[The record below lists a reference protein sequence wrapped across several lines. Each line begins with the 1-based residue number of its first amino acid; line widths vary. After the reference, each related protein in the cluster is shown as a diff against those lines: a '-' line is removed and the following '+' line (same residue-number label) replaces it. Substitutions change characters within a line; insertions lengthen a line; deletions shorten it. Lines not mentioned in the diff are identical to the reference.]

1 MKAILFL
8 AFTFCLWAPAAAQT
22 ALKCPEFTPK
32 TRTLKISRMQ
42 PLRRGKEW
50 LEGSPKSVNAV
61 SCDLYGMKTE
71 EAEYDGKNLVLK
83 NSYAYKEKAE
93 ARALCENL
101 KSEEK
106 LTTTFSDEAQSSLD
120 DFCRKYRKKD
130 FGVVQVYDASPSQ
143 GRETSRKPVRQIFRL
158 YSKSGFTSEEHA
170 FDPLMNLESVT
181 LYAFDKANNL
191 TEMTVNDFEGR
202 QLRRETYTWN
212 KATNSRTHSVYGE
225 TNELRKRIIF
235 EMREDGT
242 LRREVRSTYDSGEQ
256 PVARNE
262 IYGDAKGRPKKE
274 LVYDA
279 DAAEPKY
286 EYTYSYKYDAKGN
299 WTEER
304 RSRVIVYNGNRMQ
317 DTQYAPE
324 ITKREL
330 MYY

>member
-1 MKAILFL
+1 MKTILFL
-8 AFTFCLWAPAAAQT
+8 TLAAGLCVPAAAQT
-22 ALKCPEFTPK
+22 DLKCPELTPR
-32 TRTLKISRMQ
+32 TRSLKISRMQ

-83 NSYAYKEKAE
+83 NTYVYKEKEE
-93 ARALCENL
+93 ARALCDKL

-106 LTTTFSDEAQSSLD
+106 LTSTFSDEAQSSLD

-130 FGVVQVYDASPSQ
+130 FGVVQVFDASPSQ

-158 YSKSGFTSEEHA
+158 YNKSGFTAEEHS
-170 FDPLMNLESVT
+170 FDPMLNLETVT
-181 LYAFDKANNL
+181 LYVYDKANNL
-191 TEMTVNDFEGR
+191 TEMTQNDFSGR
-202 QLRRETYTWN
+202 QLKRETYTWN
-212 KATNSRTHSVYGE
+212 KATSSRTHSVYGE
-225 TNELRKRIIF
+225 TNELRKKNVF
-235 EMREDGT
+235 ELREDGT

-256 PVARNE
+256 PVTRNE
-262 IYGDAKGRPKKE
+262 IYCDAKGRPEKE

-286 EYTYSYKYDAKGN
+286 EYTYAYKFDAKGN

-304 RSRVIVYNGNRMQ
+304 RTRVIVYNGNRMQ

>member
-1 MKAILFL
+1 MKAILAIAL
-8 AFTFCLWAPAAAQT
+8 ASCLYVPAAAQS

-32 TRTLKISRMQ
+32 ARSLKISRMQ

-50 LEGSPKSVNAV
+50 LEGIPKSVNSV

-83 NSYAYKEKAE
+83 NTYIYKEKAE
-93 ARALCENL
+93 ARDLCQKI

-106 LTTTFSDEAQSSLD
+106 PTNTFSDEDRSTLD
-120 DFCRKYRKKD
+120 DYCRKYLKKD

-143 GRETSRKPVRQIFRL
+143 RGESSRKPVRQIFRL
-158 YSKSGFTSEEHA
+158 YSKAGFTAEERS
-170 FDPLMNLESVT
+170 FDPLLKLETVT
-181 LYAFDKANNL
+181 LYVYDKSNNL
-191 TEMTVNDFEGR
+191 TELTENDFEGR
-202 QLRRETYTWN
+202 QLKRETYTWN
-212 KATNSRTHSVYGE
+212 KATNSRTHSVYGG
-225 TNELRKRIIF
+225 TNELRKKTVF

-256 PVARNE
+256 PVSRSE
-262 IYGDAKGRPKKE
+262 LYSDAKGQAEKE

-279 DAAEPKY
+279 DAADPRY
-286 EYTYSYKYDAKGN
+286 EYTYTRKNDAKGN

-304 RSRVIVYNGNRMQ
+304 RSRVIVYNGKRMQ
-317 DTQYAPE
+317 DSQYAPE

-330 MYY
+330 QYY

>member
-1 MKAILFL
+1 MKAILSL
-8 AFTFCLWAPAAAQT
+8 ALTFCFCVPAAAQT
-22 ALKCPEFTPK
+22 ALKCPELTPK
-32 TRTLKISRMQ
+32 TRLIKTSRLR

-50 LEGSPKSVNAV
+50 LEGPPKSVNTV
-61 SCDLYGMKTE
+61 SCDLNGMKTE

-83 NSYAYKEKAE
+83 SSYIYKEKDE
-93 ARALCENL
+93 ARALCDNL

-106 LTTTFSDEAQSSLD
+106 ITTTFSEEAQSSLD

-158 YSKSGFTSEEHA
+158 YNKSGSTSEEHA
-170 FDPLMNLESVT
+170 FDPLMNLETVT
-181 LYAFDKANNL
+181 LYVYDKANKL
-191 TEMTVNDFEGR
+191 AEMTVNDFEGR
-202 QLRRETYTWN
+202 QLRRETFASN

-225 TNELRKRIIF
+225 TNELRNKTVF
-235 EMREDGT
+235 EMREDGA
-242 LRREVRSTYDSGEQ
+242 LRREVRAAYDSGEQ
-256 PVARNE
+256 PVTRSE
-262 IYGDAKGRPKKE
+262 IYCDAKGRPEKE

-279 DAAEPKY
+279 DSAEPKY
-286 EYTYSYKYDAKGN
+286 EYTYSSKNDAKGN
-299 WTEER
+299 WIEER
-304 RSRVIVYNGNRMQ
+304 RARMIVYNGNRMQ